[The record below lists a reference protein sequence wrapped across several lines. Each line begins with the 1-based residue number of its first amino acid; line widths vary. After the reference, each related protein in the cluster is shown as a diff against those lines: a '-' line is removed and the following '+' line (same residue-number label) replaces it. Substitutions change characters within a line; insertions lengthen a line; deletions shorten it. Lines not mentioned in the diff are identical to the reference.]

1 MHNVEGMLRSE
12 EWTGIHSLANQR
24 GATAAVGHE
33 FISAKQA
40 SIASNVCILHRAS
53 CIVPNSVSC

>member
-12 EWTGIHSLANQR
+12 EWTGIHSLAKQR
-24 GATAAVGHE
+24 GATAAALGHE

-40 SIASNVCILHRAS
+40 SIAINVCILHRALF
-53 CIVPNSVSC
+53 PTA